1 MSFLKSPRFIFLIHA
16 RLSLD
21 HLNPDL
27 DSAELMS
34 ENTPWFRKQRGV
46 MRQWPFNSSASLSGM
61 MYWGLIAY
69 VFSKLIK
76 EVSCASMRTY
86 VFITLSH
93 AKFFVASVDL
103 SPKQCPLVNCTMV
116 GGMPSDRS

>member
-1 MSFLKSPRFIFLIHA
+1 MISFLNLPRFIFLIHA
-16 RLSLD
+16 RLSIN

-34 ENTPWFRKQRGV
+34 ENTTPFREPRGV
-46 MRQWPFNSSASLSGM
+46 MRQWPFNLSASLSGM

-69 VFSKLIK
+69 VCSKLVK
-76 EVSCASMRTY
+76 HVPFAQMRTY

-93 AKFFVASVDL
+93 AKLFVSSADL
-103 SPKQCPLVNCTMV
+103 LSKRWPPLVNCTMV
-116 GGMPSDRS
+116 DGMP